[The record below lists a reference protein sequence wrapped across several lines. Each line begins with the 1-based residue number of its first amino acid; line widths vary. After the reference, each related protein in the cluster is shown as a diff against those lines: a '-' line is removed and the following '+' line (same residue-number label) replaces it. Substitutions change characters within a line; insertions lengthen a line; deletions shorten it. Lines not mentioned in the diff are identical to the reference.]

1 MNYLLLLVGLALLAV
16 CAEMLTRGSTALAAR
31 FRVPEF
37 IVGLTV
43 VAVGTSMPE
52 LTVSVLS
59 AAEGNGAM
67 SIGNVTGS
75 NLFNTLVI
83 LGVCALIRPLVF
95 TRENIRRDIPI
106 CIGASLVLAAVIFGD
121 RTVREA
127 GGRIGRAEGVAM
139 LAAYV
144 AVIIWSIRSARRD
157 APDARDDARDNGG
170 ADSAAAK
177 PMSWVSISLLVA
189 AGLGGLVGGGELCLK
204 SAEAIARS
212 WGVSESIIAI
222 TIVAAGTSLPEL
234 ASSIS
239 AVAKGKFSMAVGNII
254 GSNIF
259 NILFILGAS
268 STVHPLT
275 ASTITPLDIWMV
287 VGSAV
292 LLLVSASVIG
302 VRRITRAEGAAYLA
316 IYVGYVIM
324 LIK

>member
-1 MNYLLLLVGLALLAV
+1 MNYLLLLVGLVLLAV

-121 RTVREA
+121 RTVHEA

-157 APDARDDARDNGG
+157 APDARPDGG
-170 ADSAAAK
+170 ADPAAAK
-177 PMSWVSISLLVA
+177 PMSWVSISLLMA
-189 AGLGGLVGGGELCLK
+189 AGLGGLIGGGELCLK

-239 AVAKGKFSMAVGNII
+239 AVVNGKFSMAVGNII

-275 ASTITPLDIWMV
+275 ASAITPLDIWMV

>member
-106 CIGASLVLAAVIFGD
+106 CIGASLALAAVIFGD

-127 GGRIGRAEGVAM
+127 GGSIGRAEGVAM

-157 APDARDDARDNGG
+157 GPTAEARDDAAPSDKN
-170 ADSAAAK
+170 
-177 PMSWVSISLLVA
+177 PMPITVICLLIA
-189 AGLGGLVGGGELCLK
+189 AGLGGLIGGGELCLK

-275 ASTITPLDIWMV
+275 ASAITPLDIWMV

>member
-59 AAEGNGAM
+59 AAEGSGAM

-83 LGVCALIRPLVF
+83 LGVCAVIRPLVF

-106 CIGASLVLAAVIFGD
+106 CIGASLALAAVIFGD

-127 GGRIGRAEGVAM
+127 GGSIGRAEGVAM

-157 APDARDDARDNGG
+157 GPTAEARDDAAPSDKN
-170 ADSAAAK
+170 
-177 PMSWVSISLLVA
+177 PMSITVICLLIA
-189 AGLGGLVGGGELCLK
+189 AGLGGLIGGGELCLK

-275 ASTITPLDIWMV
+275 ASAITPLDIWMV

>member
-1 MNYLLLLVGLALLAV
+1 MNYLLLLVCLVLLAV

-121 RTVREA
+121 QTVREA

-157 APDARDDARDNGG
+157 APDARPDGG
-170 ADSAAAK
+170 ADPAAAK

-189 AGLGGLVGGGELCLK
+189 AGLGGLIGGGELCLK

-239 AVAKGKFSMAVGNII
+239 AVVNGKFSMAVGNII

>member
-59 AAEGNGAM
+59 AAEGSGAM

-83 LGVCALIRPLVF
+83 LGVCAVIRPLVF

-106 CIGASLVLAAVIFGD
+106 CIGASLALAAVIFGD

-127 GGRIGRAEGVAM
+127 GGSIGRAEGVAM

-144 AVIIWSIRSARRD
+144 AVIIWSIRAARRD
-157 APDARDDARDNGG
+157 APDARADGG
-170 ADSAAAK
+170 ADPAAAK
-177 PMSWVSISLLVA
+177 PMSWVSISLLMA
-189 AGLGGLVGGGELCLK
+189 AGLGGLIGGGELCLK

-275 ASTITPLDIWMV
+275 ASAITPLDIWMV

>member
-59 AAEGNGAM
+59 AAEGSGAM

-83 LGVCALIRPLVF
+83 LGVCAVIRPLVF

-106 CIGASLVLAAVIFGD
+106 CIGASLALAAVIFGD

-127 GGRIGRAEGVAM
+127 GGSIGRAEGVAM

-144 AVIIWSIRSARRD
+144 AVISGATRAARRD
-157 APDARDDARDNGG
+157 GPTAAARDDAAPSDKN
-170 ADSAAAK
+170 
-177 PMSWVSISLLVA
+177 PMPITVICLLIA
-189 AGLGGLVGGGELCLK
+189 AGLGGLIGGGELCLK

-275 ASTITPLDIWMV
+275 ASAITPLDIWMV

>member
-83 LGVCALIRPLVF
+83 LGVCAVIRPLVF

-106 CIGASLVLAAVIFGD
+106 CIGASLALAAVIFGD

-127 GGRIGRAEGVAM
+127 GGSIGRAEGVAM

-144 AVIIWSIRSARRD
+144 AVIIWSIRAARRD
-157 APDARDDARDNGG
+157 APDARADGG
-170 ADSAAAK
+170 ADPAAAK
-177 PMSWVSISLLVA
+177 PMSWVSISLLMA
-189 AGLGGLVGGGELCLK
+189 AGLGGLIGGGELCLK

>member
-1 MNYLLLLVGLALLAV
+1 MNYLLLLVGLVLLAV

-95 TRENIRRDIPI
+95 TRDNIRRDIPI

-121 RTVREA
+121 QTVREA

-157 APDARDDARDNGG
+157 APSARADGG
-170 ADSAAAK
+170 ADPAAAK

-239 AVAKGKFSMAVGNII
+239 AVVNGKFSMAVGNII

-275 ASTITPLDIWMV
+275 ASAITPLDIWMV

-292 LLLVSASVIG
+292 LLFVSASVIG

>member
-1 MNYLLLLVGLALLAV
+1 M
-16 CAEMLTRGSTALAAR
+16 
-31 FRVPEF
+31 
-37 IVGLTV
+37 
-43 VAVGTSMPE
+43 
-52 LTVSVLS
+52 
-59 AAEGNGAM
+59 
-67 SIGNVTGS
+67 
-75 NLFNTLVI
+75 
-83 LGVCALIRPLVF
+83 
-95 TRENIRRDIPI
+95 
-106 CIGASLVLAAVIFGD
+106 
-121 RTVREA
+121 
-127 GGRIGRAEGVAM
+127 
-139 LAAYV
+139 
-144 AVIIWSIRSARRD
+144 AVIIWSIRAARRD
-157 APDARDDARDNGG
+157 GPTAEARDDAAPSDKN
-170 ADSAAAK
+170 
-177 PMSWVSISLLVA
+177 PMPITVICLLIA
-189 AGLGGLVGGGELCLK
+189 AGLGGLIGGGELCLK

-222 TIVAAGTSLPEL
+222 TGTSLPEL

-275 ASTITPLDIWMV
+275 ASAITPLDIWMV

>member
-59 AAEGNGAM
+59 AAEGSGAM

-83 LGVCALIRPLVF
+83 LGVCAVIRPLVF

-106 CIGASLVLAAVIFGD
+106 CIGASLALAAVIFGD

-127 GGRIGRAEGVAM
+127 GGSIGRAEGVAM

-144 AVIIWSIRSARRD
+144 AVIIWSIRAARRD
-157 APDARDDARDNGG
+157 GPTAEARDDAAPSDK
-170 ADSAAAK
+170 S
-177 PMSWVSISLLVA
+177 PMPITVICLLIA
-189 AGLGGLVGGGELCLK
+189 AGLGGLIGGGELCLK

-275 ASTITPLDIWMV
+275 ASAITPLDIWMV

>member
-1 MNYLLLLVGLALLAV
+1 MNYLLLLVGLVLLAV

-83 LGVCALIRPLVF
+83 LGVCAVIRPLVF

-106 CIGASLVLAAVIFGD
+106 CIGASLALAAVIFGD

-127 GGRIGRAEGVAM
+127 GGSIGRAEGVAM

-157 APDARDDARDNGG
+157 GPTAEARDDAAPSDKN
-170 ADSAAAK
+170 
-177 PMSWVSISLLVA
+177 PMPITVICLLIA
-189 AGLGGLVGGGELCLK
+189 AGLGGLIGGGELCLK

-275 ASTITPLDIWMV
+275 ASAITPLDIWMV

>member
-52 LTVSVLS
+52 RTESVWS

-106 CIGASLVLAAVIFGD
+106 CIGASLALAAVIFGD

-127 GGRIGRAEGVAM
+127 GGSIGRAEGVAM

-144 AVIIWSIRSARRD
+144 AVIIWSIRAARRD
-157 APDARDDARDNGG
+157 GPTAEARDDAAPSDKN
-170 ADSAAAK
+170 
-177 PMSWVSISLLVA
+177 PMPITVICLLIA
-189 AGLGGLVGGGELCLK
+189 AGLSGLIGGGELCLK

-275 ASTITPLDIWMV
+275 ASAITPLDIWMV

>member
-1 MNYLLLLVGLALLAV
+1 MDHYIFLAIGLAVIVIGAMLLTDGAV
-16 CAEMLTRGSTALAAR
+16 ALAER
-31 FRVPEF
+31 LGMPEF

-59 AAEGNGAM
+59 AAEGSGAM

-83 LGVCALIRPLVF
+83 LGVCAVIRPLVF

-106 CIGASLVLAAVIFGD
+106 CIGASLALAAVIFGD

-127 GGRIGRAEGVAM
+127 GGSIGRAEGVAM

-144 AVIIWSIRSARRD
+144 AVIIWSIRAARRD
-157 APDARDDARDNGG
+157 GPTAEARDDAAPSDKN
-170 ADSAAAK
+170 
-177 PMSWVSISLLVA
+177 PMPITVICLLIA
-189 AGLGGLVGGGELCLK
+189 AGLGGLIGGGELCLK

-275 ASTITPLDIWMV
+275 ASAITPLDIWMV

>member
-83 LGVCALIRPLVF
+83 LGVCAVIRPLVF

-106 CIGASLVLAAVIFGD
+106 CIGASLALAAVIFGD

-127 GGRIGRAEGVAM
+127 GGSIGRAEGVAM

-144 AVIIWSIRSARRD
+144 AVIIWSIRAARRD
-157 APDARDDARDNGG
+157 APDARADGG
-170 ADSAAAK
+170 ADPAAAK
-177 PMSWVSISLLVA
+177 PMSWVSISLLMA
-189 AGLGGLVGGGELCLK
+189 AGLGGLIGGGELCLK

-259 NILFILGAS
+259 NILFILGAN

>member
-1 MNYLLLLVGLALLAV
+1 MDHYIFLAIGLAVIVIGAMLLTDGAV
-16 CAEMLTRGSTALAAR
+16 ALAER
-31 FRVPEF
+31 LGMPEF

-59 AAEGNGAM
+59 AAEGSGAM

-83 LGVCALIRPLVF
+83 LGVCAVIRPLVF

-106 CIGASLVLAAVIFGD
+106 CIGASLALAAVIFGD

-127 GGRIGRAEGVAM
+127 GGSMGRAEGVAM

-144 AVIIWSIRSARRD
+144 AVIIWSIRAARRD
-157 APDARDDARDNGG
+157 GPTAEARDDAAPSDKN
-170 ADSAAAK
+170 
-177 PMSWVSISLLVA
+177 PMPITVICLLIA
-189 AGLGGLVGGGELCLK
+189 AGLGGLIGGGELCLK

-275 ASTITPLDIWMV
+275 ASAITPLDIWMV

>member
-59 AAEGNGAM
+59 AAEGSGAM

-83 LGVCALIRPLVF
+83 LGVCAVIRPLVF

-106 CIGASLVLAAVIFGD
+106 CIGASLALAAVIFGD

-127 GGRIGRAEGVAM
+127 GGSIGRAEGVAM

-144 AVIIWSIRSARRD
+144 AVIIWSIRAARRD
-157 APDARDDARDNGG
+157 GPTAEARDDAAPSDKN
-170 ADSAAAK
+170 
-177 PMSWVSISLLVA
+177 PMPITVICLLIA

-275 ASTITPLDIWMV
+275 ASAITPLDIWMV

>member
-1 MNYLLLLVGLALLAV
+1 MNYLLLLVGLVLLAV

-83 LGVCALIRPLVF
+83 LGVCAVIRPLVF

-106 CIGASLVLAAVIFGD
+106 CIGASLALAAVIFGD

-127 GGRIGRAEGVAM
+127 GGSIGRAEGVAM

-144 AVIIWSIRSARRD
+144 AVIIWSIRAARRD
-157 APDARDDARDNGG
+157 APDARADGG
-170 ADSAAAK
+170 ADPAAAK
-177 PMSWVSISLLVA
+177 PMSWVSISLLMA
-189 AGLGGLVGGGELCLK
+189 AGLGGLIGGGELCLK

-275 ASTITPLDIWMV
+275 ASAITPLDIWMV
-287 VGSAV
+287 VGAAV

>member
-1 MNYLLLLVGLALLAV
+1 MNKLRLLVGLVLLAV

-106 CIGASLVLAAVIFGD
+106 CIGASLALAAVIFGD

-127 GGRIGRAEGVAM
+127 GGSIGRAEGVAM

-157 APDARDDARDNGG
+157 GPTAEARDDAAPSDKN
-170 ADSAAAK
+170 
-177 PMSWVSISLLVA
+177 PMPITVICLFIA
-189 AGLGGLVGGGELCLK
+189 AGLGGLIGGGELCLK

-275 ASTITPLDIWMV
+275 ASAITPLDIWMV

>member
-1 MNYLLLLVGLALLAV
+1 MDHYIFLAIGLAVIVIGAMLLTDGAV
-16 CAEMLTRGSTALAAR
+16 ALAER
-31 FRVPEF
+31 LGMPEF

-59 AAEGNGAM
+59 AAEGSGAM

-83 LGVCALIRPLVF
+83 LGVCAVIRPLVF

-106 CIGASLVLAAVIFGD
+106 CIGASLALAAVIFGD

-127 GGRIGRAEGVAM
+127 GGSIGRAEGVAM

-144 AVIIWSIRSARRD
+144 AVIIWSIRAARRD
-157 APDARDDARDNGG
+157 GPTAEARDDAAPSDKN
-170 ADSAAAK
+170 
-177 PMSWVSISLLVA
+177 PMPITVICLFIA
-189 AGLGGLVGGGELCLK
+189 AGLGGLIGGGELCLK

-275 ASTITPLDIWMV
+275 ASAITPLDIWMV

>member
-59 AAEGNGAM
+59 AAEGSGAV

-83 LGVCALIRPLVF
+83 LGVCAVIRPLVF

-106 CIGASLVLAAVIFGD
+106 CIGASLALAAVIFGD

-127 GGRIGRAEGVAM
+127 GGSIGRAEGVAM

-144 AVIIWSIRSARRD
+144 AVIIWSVCLHS
-157 APDARDDARDNGG
+157 
-170 ADSAAAK
+170 
-177 PMSWVSISLLVA
+177 A
-189 AGLGGLVGGGELCLK
+189 AGLGGLIGGGELCLK

-275 ASTITPLDIWMV
+275 ASAITPLDIWMV

>member
-1 MNYLLLLVGLALLAV
+1 MDYLLLLVGLVLLAV

-59 AAEGNGAM
+59 AAESNGAM

-106 CIGASLVLAAVIFGD
+106 CIGASLVLAAVVFGD
-121 RTVREA
+121 QTVREA

-144 AVIIWSIRSARRD
+144 AVIIWSIRSARRNGP
-157 APDARDDARDNGG
+157 AAEARDDAAPSDKN
-170 ADSAAAK
+170 
-177 PMSWVSISLLVA
+177 PMPITVICLLIA
-189 AGLGGLVGGGELCLK
+189 AGLGGLIGGGELCLK

-268 STVHPLT
+268 STVRPLT

-302 VRRITRAEGAAYLA
+302 VRRITRAEGAVYLA

>member
-1 MNYLLLLVGLALLAV
+1 MNYLLLLVGLVLLAV

-121 RTVREA
+121 QTVREA

-157 APDARDDARDNGG
+157 APDARPDGG
-170 ADSAAAK
+170 ADPAAAK

-189 AGLGGLVGGGELCLK
+189 AGLGGLIGGGELCLK

-212 WGVSESIIAI
+212 WGVSEAIIAI

-239 AVAKGKFSMAVGNII
+239 AVVNGKFSMAVGNII

>member
-1 MNYLLLLVGLALLAV
+1 MNYLLLLVGLVLLAV

-121 RTVREA
+121 QTVREA

-157 APDARDDARDNGG
+157 APDARADGG
-170 ADSAAAK
+170 VDPAAAK
-177 PMSWVSISLLVA
+177 PMSWVSISLLMA
-189 AGLGGLVGGGELCLK
+189 AGLGGLIGGGELCLK

-239 AVAKGKFSMAVGNII
+239 AVVNGKFSMAVGNII

-275 ASTITPLDIWMV
+275 ASAITPLDIWMV

>member
-1 MNYLLLLVGLALLAV
+1 MNYLLLLVGLVLLAV

-121 RTVREA
+121 QTVREA

-157 APDARDDARDNGG
+157 APDARPDGG
-170 ADSAAAK
+170 ADPAAAK

-189 AGLGGLVGGGELCLK
+189 AGLGGLIGGGELCLK

-239 AVAKGKFSMAVGNII
+239 AVVNGKFSMAVGNII

>member
-1 MNYLLLLVGLALLAV
+1 
-16 CAEMLTRGSTALAAR
+16 ML
-31 FRVPEF
+31 
-37 IVGLTV
+37 
-43 VAVGTSMPE
+43 M
-52 LTVSVLS
+52 
-59 AAEGNGAM
+59 
-67 SIGNVTGS
+67 
-75 NLFNTLVI
+75 
-83 LGVCALIRPLVF
+83 
-95 TRENIRRDIPI
+95 
-106 CIGASLVLAAVIFGD
+106 
-121 RTVREA
+121 
-127 GGRIGRAEGVAM
+127 
-139 LAAYV
+139 
-144 AVIIWSIRSARRD
+144 
-157 APDARDDARDNGG
+157 
-170 ADSAAAK
+170 
-177 PMSWVSISLLVA
+177 A
-189 AGLGGLVGGGELCLK
+189 AGLGGLIGGGELCLK

>member
-1 MNYLLLLVGLALLAV
+1 MNYLLLLVGLVLLAV

-106 CIGASLVLAAVIFGD
+106 CIGASLALAAVIFGD

-127 GGRIGRAEGVAM
+127 GGSIGRAEGVAM

-157 APDARDDARDNGG
+157 GPTAEARDDAAPSDKN
-170 ADSAAAK
+170 
-177 PMSWVSISLLVA
+177 PMPITVICLFIA
-189 AGLGGLVGGGELCLK
+189 AGLGGLIGGGELCLK

-275 ASTITPLDIWMV
+275 ASAITPLDIWMV